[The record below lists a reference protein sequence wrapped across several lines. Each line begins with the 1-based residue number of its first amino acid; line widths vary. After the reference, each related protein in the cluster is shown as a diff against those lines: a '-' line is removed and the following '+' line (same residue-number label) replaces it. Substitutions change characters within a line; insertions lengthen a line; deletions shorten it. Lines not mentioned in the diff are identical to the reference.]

1 LTPEADGLMMIS
13 AGFNMRSVAVPTALI
28 LLMLLA
34 PTGCSTLF
42 GPSSG
47 QTASEI
53 EQEIL
58 LLVNEHRAGLN
69 LAALVWNDDIAE
81 VARSHSQD
89 MADGKVA
96 FGHDG
101 FYDRVALLG
110 SILGCSVVGEVIAYS
125 DSAANAVNALIASND
140 HRYILEGDY
149 TLSGVGVV
157 KEASGQA
164 FYATQMFTR

>member
-1 LTPEADGLMMIS
+1 MIVS
-13 AGFNMRSVAVPTALI
+13 ASFKMRAAAVSALALLLI
-28 LLMLLA
+28 LLA
-34 PTGCSTLF
+34 STGCSTLF

-53 EQEIL
+53 EQEIFR
-58 LLVNEHRAGLN
+58 LVNEHRAGLN

-81 VARSHSQD
+81 VARGHSQN
-89 MADGKVA
+89 MADGTVA

-149 TLSGVGVV
+149 TLSGVGVA
-157 KEASGQA
+157 KEASSQG